1 MQNKNIHIIEIGLL
15 NKCNLK
21 CPLCSRQIK
30 TKNVKINNKNILDIK
45 LLIKTLDY
53 FPFLNHVKLVGAVSE
68 PTLYP
73 DLFELL
79 RYLKN
84 RKISIS
90 ISTNGSTHNIKWW
103 KQLGTL
109 LDRNDQIIFA
119 IDGSTQDI
127 HHKYRV
133 GSNLKKILENHKS
146 LKNVSQSVTICQ
158 FIKFNY
164 NISDINNVEKLSIDE
179 KFDKFKPINCY
190 MFDKKYD
197 NNFYINDI
205 ENKYKL
211 LSTNNDII
219 DCQTKRENFI
229 YLNFLGELLPCC
241 FINDLSLTHNYII
254 PNIYTSSLDEC
265 FNYMITLI
273 ESKSCCSFYCGKKN
287 KMIQKIFKLD
297 P

>member
-1 MQNKNIHIIEIGLL
+1 MQNEDIKIIEIGLL

-30 TKNVKINNKNILDIK
+30 NDNLKIKYKNILDIK
-45 LLIKTLDY
+45 LLITTLDY
-53 FPFLNHVKLVGAVSE
+53 FKSLNHVKLVGAVSE

-73 DLFELL
+73 DLFELID
-79 RYLKN
+79 YLKIRN
-84 RKISIS
+84 ISIS
-90 ISTNGSTHNIKWW
+90 ISTNGSTHNINWW
-103 KQLGTL
+103 KKLGL
-109 LDRNDQIIFA
+109 LLNENDQIIFA
-119 IDGSTQDI
+119 VDGSTQEI
-127 HHKYRV
+127 HQIYRV
-133 GSNLKKILENHKS
+133 GSNLKKVLENHNTIKKFS
-146 LKNVSQSVTICQ
+146 KCITICQ

-164 NISDINNVEKLSIDE
+164 NINDINNVKKLALDE

-197 NNFYINDI
+197 NDFYINDI

-211 LSTNNDII
+211 LSNNIDKI
-219 DCQTKRENFI
+219 DCQTKQENFI

-241 FINDLSLTHNYII
+241 FINDLSLTHNYIL
-254 PNIYTSSLDEC
+254 PNIYTSTLDDC
-265 FNYMITLI
+265 FNYMLTLI
-273 ESKSCCSFYCGKKN
+273 ESKSCCSFFCGKKN

>member
-73 DLFELL
+73 ELFELL

-146 LKNVSQSVTICQ
+146 LKNVSQCVTICQ